1 MKNVPREEED
11 SFGKFF
17 PGLGGFQELNIIL
30 SWELLALAY
39 IAILAHNPCLQYA
52 NQYSSGMT

>member
-1 MKNVPREEED
+1 M
-11 SFGKFF
+11 FT
-17 PGLGGFQELNIIL
+17 GLGGFQELNIML

-39 IAILAHNPCLQYA
+39 SAILAQNPCLQNA